1 MIRAKLSPGAERD
14 LDGVCDHIAADNL
27 DVGRKV
33 RQTILD
39 TADFLALNSAAGRRI
54 LKAQPRHATI
64 RWFVV
69 PTNRNFLIFYQPFGD
84 TIVVVRILHA
94 ARDWTR
100 FAQVSRQTAG

>member
-1 MIRAKLSPGAERD
+1 MIRAKLSPRAERD
-14 LDGVCDHIAADNL
+14 LDGVCDHIAADNP
-27 DVGRKV
+27 DAGRKF

-39 TADFLALNSAAGRRI
+39 TADFLALNSAAGQRI

-69 PTNRNFLIFYQPFGD
+69 PKCQNYLIFYRPFEN
-84 TIVVVRILHA
+84 TIVVIRILHA

-100 FAQVSRQTAG
+100 FFPLSRQKAG

>member
-1 MIRAKLSPGAERD
+1 MIRAELSPRAERD
-14 LDGVCDHIAADNL
+14 IEGVCDHIAADNP
-27 DVGRKV
+27 DAGRKV

-39 TADFLALNSAAGRRI
+39 TADFLALNSAAGQRI

-84 TIVVVRILHA
+84 TIVVIRILHA

-100 FAQVSRQTAG
+100 FAPGYLQKAG